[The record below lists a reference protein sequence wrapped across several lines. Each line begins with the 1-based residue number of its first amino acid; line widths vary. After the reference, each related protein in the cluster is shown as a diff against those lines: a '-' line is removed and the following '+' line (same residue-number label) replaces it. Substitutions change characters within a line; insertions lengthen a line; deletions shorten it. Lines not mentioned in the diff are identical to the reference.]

1 MIRKSLVLG
10 LVASSIL
17 LAGAS
22 FAAGDDV
29 MKNAIGNSVK
39 RLDTGE
45 TMYWKADHTY
55 VRTVDGNSE
64 TGEWKVENDQVCTQK
79 GTPEAGKEQAD
90 WACYTPVGDHKVGD
104 KWDVEGTDGTNFQV
118 ELIAGEA

>member
-17 LAGAS
+17 LAGAN

-29 MKNAIGNSVK
+29 MKNAIGNTVK

-55 VRTVDGNSE
+55 VRKYDGTTE
-64 TGEWKVENDQVCTQK
+64 TGEWKVENDQVCTST
-79 GTPEAGKEQAD
+79 GTPEPGKEQAE

-104 KWDVEGTDGTNFQV
+104 EYDVEGTDGTSFTV
-118 ELIAGEA
+118 TLIAGEA